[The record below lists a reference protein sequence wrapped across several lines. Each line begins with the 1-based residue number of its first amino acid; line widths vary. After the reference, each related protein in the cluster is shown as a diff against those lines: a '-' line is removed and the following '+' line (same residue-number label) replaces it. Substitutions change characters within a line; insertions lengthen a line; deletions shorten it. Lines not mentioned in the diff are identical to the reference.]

1 MSASIKPTKGAG
13 KVRQAQA
20 VPVVLT
26 ADEAQLLHHYRI
38 MDLRRRDANLRMAQL
53 DAERHPMIR
62 RPAAPAPA
70 GIRLI
75 AVAGK
80 RVPE

>member
-1 MSASIKPTKGAG
+1 VSASIKPAKGDG
-13 KVRQAQA
+13 KIRQAQA
-20 VPVVLT
+20 LPVVLT

-38 MDLRRRDANLRMAQL
+38 MDLRRRSANLRMAKL
-53 DAERHPMIR
+53 DADRHPMIR
-62 RPAAPAPA
+62 RPAAAAPT

-80 RVPE
+80 RVPQ